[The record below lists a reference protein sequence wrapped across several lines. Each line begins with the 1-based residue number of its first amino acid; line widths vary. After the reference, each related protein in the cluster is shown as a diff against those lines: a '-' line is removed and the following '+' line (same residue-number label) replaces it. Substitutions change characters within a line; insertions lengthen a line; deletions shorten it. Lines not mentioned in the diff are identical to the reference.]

1 MLSIFL
7 SFSLS
12 RSLYLSLALSS
23 LHLNKPSKSFYEL
36 HSTFMSICSI
46 INVFISRS
54 MQTKAEPYFQ
64 QSLVIVATIKI
75 AALCHPH
82 FFLLPLS
89 PRFSLFGFSLFVFL
103 SSIFSL
109 RFLSFPHAFFLFYV
123 IIPLTRTYN
132 HIYLMCNLIANWCD
146 WTGCFSYRDLTTNS
160 TITRPT
166 PPCIHKCRPFFCLLS
181 LQSNQRIR
189 SEFYSR
195 GTTKKK
201 RQSST
206 NEYPLA
212 LFPPQINQTN
222 RYIFISMF
230 DDFINKYA
238 LLYYVVD

>member
-7 SFSLS
+7 SLSLS
-12 RSLYLSLALSS
+12 RSLYLSLALSY
-23 LHLNKPSKSFYEL
+23 LRLNRPSKSFYEL

-109 RFLSFPHAFFLFYV
+109 RYLSFPPAF
-123 IIPLTRTYN
+123 
-132 HIYLMCNLIANWCD
+132 
-146 WTGCFSYRDLTTNS
+146 
-160 TITRPT
+160 
-166 PPCIHKCRPFFCLLS
+166 S
-181 LQSNQRIR
+181 L
-189 SEFYSR
+189 
-195 GTTKKK
+195 
-201 RQSST
+201 SST
-206 NEYPLA
+206 SSSPSLVR
-212 LFPPQINQTN
+212 II
-222 RYIFISMF
+222 IFISCA
-230 DDFINKYA
+230 I
-238 LLYYVVD
+238 